1 MNDMKRA
8 KARQRIA
15 RAIEH
20 SFPRELSAF
29 IDYIASH
36 HGASTQHALHSA
48 ALRYARNNYN
58 AVSEYAAQGG
68 KSDG

>member
-20 SFPRELSAF
+20 SYPRELSAF
-29 IDYIASH
+29 IDAISFAWTAQQKHS
-36 HGASTQHALHSA
+36 LHSA
-48 ALRYARNNYN
+48 ALKYARDNYN
-58 AVSEYAAQGG
+58 AASEYVAQGG